1 MQIDKEQLKNIKAI
15 FFDFD
20 GVFTDNKVT
29 VSQDGIES
37 VTCSRGDGMGIGLL
51 SEIGIITHIISSE
64 TNPVVS
70 ERAKKLNIPC
80 AQAVSNKAKVI
91 TEICKKY
98 EINLSDTIFV
108 GNDVND
114 LEAFS
119 VVGISIA
126 VIDSHEDIFDSVDF
140 VTTKKGGDG
149 AVREICDLLW
159 RSREI
164 RKGSQ
169 E

>member
-1 MQIDKEQLKNIKAI
+1 MQIDKKQLSNIKAI

-29 VSQDGIES
+29 VSQDGTES

-51 SEIGIITHIISSE
+51 SEIGIMSYIISSE
-64 TNPVVS
+64 TNSVVS
-70 ERAKKLNIPC
+70 ERAKKLNILC
-80 AQAVSNKAKVI
+80 EQAVSNKAKVI
-91 TEICKKY
+91 TEICEKH

-108 GNDVND
+108 GNDIND

-119 VVGISIA
+119 VVGVSVA
-126 VIDSHEDIFDSVDF
+126 VKDSHEDIFGSVDF

-159 RSREI
+159 RSRGI
-164 RKGSQ
+164 RKGNKA
-169 E
+169 